1 MKQRVLIVDDQ
12 REVSRLLRSA
22 LETIEQGLEVT
33 EAPSGEEAMLEA
45 SRAKIDLLIA
55 DYRLPGITGTELIKK
70 IRARHPQAGIIVI
83 TGVTDPRAR
92 AEIDQAGADASFT
105 KPVPMSEFLAAVER
119 VLGRA
124 PTIVESVSAAPA
136 APPEERKNLSDL
148 LIDLRQ
154 TLQARAVMMLNDR
167 GQVLAEAGE
176 LPDPSGRISV
186 IAALLGL
193 YSAAQKVSS
202 IIGRAE
208 HHLHLFDSQE
218 MDAIFLPVGQ
228 AQAVL
233 VMGEK
238 LADLIRLPQT
248 LERLDFTR
256 REALLILQKMGA
268 AEEESQPSA
277 PATTGISAALEAP
290 TIPAEFDELFR
301 QAAAPHEDASAFWDT
316 LVENGTRFTQPDKLT
331 YEQAAQLGLAPKDGE
346 K

>member
-22 LETIEQGLEVT
+22 LETIEQGLDVT

-45 SRAKIDLLIA
+45 SRSKIDLLIA
-55 DYRLPGITGTELIKK
+55 DYRLPGITGIELMKK
-70 IRARHPQAGIIVI
+70 IRARQPQAGVI
-83 TGVTDPRAR
+83 LVTGVSDPRAR
-92 AEIDQAGADASFT
+92 AEIDQSGADASFI

-119 VLGRA
+119 VLGLT
-124 PTIVESVSAAPA
+124 PTIVENPSAAPA
-136 APPEERKNLSDL
+136 AQPEERSSLSDL

-154 TLQARAVMMLNDR
+154 SLQARAVMLLNDR

-176 LPDPSGRISV
+176 LPDPSARVSV

-193 YSAAQKVSS
+193 YSAAQKVAS
-202 IIGRAE
+202 ILGRAE
-208 HHLHLFDSQE
+208 HHLHLFDSE
-218 MDAIFLPVGQ
+218 SMDAIFLPVGQ
-228 AQAVL
+228 TQAVL

-248 LERLDFTR
+248 LEKLDFTR
-256 REALLILQKMGA
+256 RAALQILQKMG
-268 AEEESQPSA
+268 EEEA
-277 PATTGISAALEAP
+277 PAPQPPAPAGISAALEAP
-290 TIPAEFDELFR
+290 TIPAEFDDLFR
-301 QAAAPHEDASAFWDT
+301 QAAAPREDANAFWDA